1 MKALIYARQ
10 SSGKDDVSESVEAQ
24 IANCRKLAE
33 KENLEI
39 VGVFKDLNTSG
50 ETYPVGAEK
59 IAELDSAYKNWVLE
73 QSSKKSFRTGLG
85 KAIQLFPTINI
96 LLVNEL
102 TRLYRPINGS
112 FLEGHINQLL
122 KENKV
127 QVLQVQGGSIDL
139 SKFDQQLITM
149 IKNQILYEDLQKK
162 RTNSIIAFRNKRD
175 SGKLCCGCHA
185 YGIKYLGNDRLAV
198 IPECVE
204 VIRFIFDSICAHKS
218 YRSIIRECN
227 DRWGKEQKIF
237 FYESSIYHIAKQPL
251 YAGYQYNSDRE
262 LIKNTQITGQEI
274 ITFDQWQQA
283 QEIVSDKRKN
293 YRTQEKKRCLPLSG
307 RLFCGSCGSRLVV
320 FLDHGEVYY
329 ACNKRTLAT
338 DHRQCSASRIRY
350 NPGRRSNNIA
360 LYDAVY
366 PLLTIA
372 LFVKLQKY
380 GDIIKAKNEINN
392 YEAELKNMQK
402 IIDDTYELISNGL
415 ASMTDMRNILLKQ
428 KSRKDELI
436 KKITEAKA
444 SCVTGEHISELE
456 SSIFKDL
463 MLRIIDKTLSDE
475 KYAEL
480 VGIADIR
487 GTVYR
492 NYVDIHTAYGEF
504 SLPRIFR
511 KNYHCMPEWKM
522 DIDYGKGERF
532 DEKIKI
538 TIIYKT
544 GKKQMLADWGQLK
557 IISE

>member
-1 MKALIYARQ
+1 M
-10 SSGKDDVSESVEAQ
+10 
-24 IANCRKLAE
+24 
-33 KENLEI
+33 
-39 VGVFKDLNTSG
+39 
-50 ETYPVGAEK
+50 
-59 IAELDSAYKNWVLE
+59 
-73 QSSKKSFRTGLG
+73 
-85 KAIQLFPTINI
+85 
-96 LLVNEL
+96 
-102 TRLYRPINGS
+102 
-112 FLEGHINQLL
+112 
-122 KENKV
+122 
-127 QVLQVQGGSIDL
+127 
-139 SKFDQQLITM
+139 
-149 IKNQILYEDLQKK
+149 
-162 RTNSIIAFRNKRD
+162 
-175 SGKLCCGCHA
+175 
-185 YGIKYLGNDRLAV
+185 
-198 IPECVE
+198 
-204 VIRFIFDSICAHKS
+204 IRFIFDSICAHKS

-320 FLDHGEVYY
+320 FLDHGDVYY

-350 NPGRRSNNIA
+350 NPGRRSKNTA

-380 GDIIKAKNEINN
+380 GDIIKAKNEIND

-415 ASMTDMRNILLKQ
+415 ATMADIRNILLKQ
-428 KSRKDELI
+428 KSRKDELQ

-463 MLRIIDKTLSDE
+463 MLQIIDKSLSDE

-492 NYVDIHTAYGEF
+492 NRVDIHTAYGEF

-511 KNYHCMPEWKM
+511 KNYHCMPESRIVT
-522 DIDYGKGERF
+522 DF
-532 DEKIKI
+532 DHSKEFNGNTKVR
-538 TIIYKT
+538 IIYRT
-544 GKKQMLADWGQLK
+544 GDKKVLVSWGRLT
-557 IISE
+557 IETE